1 MVPILLLTST
11 FENVGLLNYTC
22 LFLDTIL
29 IIVFNICK
37 SLRKVKSEILVGSV
51 SIVINLPQVLKLQ

>member
-1 MVPILLLTST
+1 MPILVLNST

-29 IIVFNICK
+29 IIVLNICK
-37 SLRKVKSEILVGSV
+37 SLRKVKSEILVSSV
-51 SIVINLPQVLKLQ
+51 LS